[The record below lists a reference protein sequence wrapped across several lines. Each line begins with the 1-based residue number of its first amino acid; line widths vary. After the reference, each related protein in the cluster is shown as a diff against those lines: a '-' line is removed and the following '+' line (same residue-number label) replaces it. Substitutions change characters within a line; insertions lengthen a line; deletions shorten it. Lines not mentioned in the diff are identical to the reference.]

1 MKFGQLIPALF
12 LWTLSALWLH
22 ADKPRVVASF
32 SLPADW
38 VRQVAGD
45 RVELAVLAGNGQD
58 IHAYEPAPRDLAKLA
73 RADLVVEIGAGLEYW
88 LDDMLTASRFQ
99 GRRLTL
105 SAPLTLRHANEE
117 LDHEAHVHDEHGEH
131 DPHEHDG
138 HHHGEHDPHVWMDPE
153 NVRLMSQVLTD
164 ALCELDPANA
174 ETYQH
179 NQERWAQHLS
189 DLDQHAKERFEIIPV
204 EERVIIT
211 YHDNLGY
218 FAARYG
224 IDIPATILGSVSTEG
239 GEPSARQMARL
250 IRLIRQ
256 DRVGAIFTDPGS
268 NARLATE
275 LCRET
280 GLPAP
285 KALYVGYLS
294 ASPDGPQDYEAL
306 FLSTVDTI
314 ADSLQTSPHLE

>member
-1 MKFGQLIPALF
+1 MALRKLIPALV
-12 LWTLSALWLH
+12 LWTVSALWLH
-22 ADKPRVVASF
+22 ADKPHVVASF

-45 RVELAVLAGNGQD
+45 RVELDVLAGNGQD
-58 IHAYEPAPRDLAKLA
+58 IHAYEPAPRDLAKLS

-88 LDDMLTASRFQ
+88 LDDMLAASRFQ

-105 SAPLTLRHANEE
+105 SAPLTLRHANDE
-117 LDHEAHVHDEHGEH
+117 LDHEEHGDH
-131 DPHEHDG
+131 DTHEHDG

-153 NVRLMSQVLTD
+153 NVRLMSQILTD
-164 ALCELDPANA
+164 ALCELDPPNA
-174 ETYQH
+174 ETYRR
-179 NQERWAQHLS
+179 NEERWAQHLN
-189 DLDQHAKERFEIIPV
+189 DLDQHARERFDKIPV
-204 EERVIIT
+204 EDRVIIT

-224 IDIPATILGSVSTEG
+224 IEIPATILGSISTES

-256 DRVGAIFTDPGS
+256 DKVGAVFTDPGS
-268 NARLATE
+268 NARLSTE

-294 ASPDGPQDYEAL
+294 AGPDGPQDYEAL
-306 FLSTVDTI
+306 FLSTVDTV
-314 ADSLQTSPHLE
+314 ADSLQTSQHIE